1 MCCCSLEWCTVLLLV
16 PFVVTVLLP
25 LTGGHAEMIPV
36 PGTVLI
42 ISHRVKS
49 PPPLEVLVLE
59 KCDVQ
64 FFCFSI
70 NSRELNFRSGFSG
83 FSGFSDFSLDWFNIL
98 LESIF
103 PIPFATGW
111 CLRFGDGDRSC
122 SDPISDKL
130 SSLLLECDILILN
143 GGGLFTRPSP
153 SFSNSA
159 RALLNRAACD
169 SVRTTVAVGDAV
181 LPGKSFAGSGGC
193 STGFRWNKFAIC
205 ETLGPEA

>member
-1 MCCCSLEWCTVLLLV
+1 
-16 PFVVTVLLP
+16 
-25 LTGGHAEMIPV
+25 MIPV

-42 ISHRVKS
+42 ISHLVKS
-49 PPPLEVLVLE
+49 PPLEVLVLE

-98 LESIF
+98 LESSLL
-103 PIPFATGW
+103 IPFATGW
-111 CLRFGDGDRSC
+111 CLRLGDGDRSC
-122 SDPISDKL
+122 SEPISDRL

-143 GGGLFTRPSP
+143 GGGRFTRPSP
-153 SFSNSA
+153 SFSNNA
-159 RALLNRAACD
+159 RALLNRAAWD
-169 SVRTTVAVGDAV
+169 SVLTTVAVGDGW
-181 LPGKSFAGSGGC
+181 LPKSFAGSCGC

-205 ETLGPEA
+205 DTLGPEAWAAAAAAAADLSIVKNLQNYPTD